1 MIDESPGGR
10 HHVYASTP
18 PPTSNPDPPPPL
30 NFHIFKLFDK
40 KLNHFLG
47 TSSRLN
53 KGFTDSNVTMLTF
66 IVNDCVFR
74 SGSDLSIKLKIES
87 GVCYK

>member
-1 MIDESPGGR
+1 MIDDRVQVADTMFMHQLPR
-10 HHVYASTP
+10 P
-18 PPTSNPDPPPPL
+18 PPIQTPPPL

-53 KGFTDSNVTMLTF
+53 KGFTDSNVTMLKF

-74 SGSDLSIKLKIES
+74 SGSDLFIKLKIES